1 LRRSP
6 RLLPV
11 LLVTP
16 LLAACAGTAAP
27 EFALAIHGG
36 AGTMSRDQMT
46 PEMEAGYRDALESAL
61 LTGYAVLEAGGSAT
75 DAVVAAIRPL
85 EESPLFNAGVGAVF
99 THDGTV
105 EHDASIMDGR
115 DQDAGA
121 VSGVGTVRSPIRLAR
136 TVMDVSPHVMLSGP
150 GAESFAAQQGLEIV
164 PNETFHTERRLEQLR
179 RAQSELAS
187 AARFGAGL
195 DPASVGGRLD
205 GHGSRVG
212 EGEPEPFKF
221 GTVGC
226 VALDRDGHLA
236 AGTSTGGM
244 TNKRFGRIGD
254 SPIIGAGT
262 YANDATCAVSATGHG
277 EYFIRAAV
285 AHSVSDRMRLAGED
299 IDTAAKTVIFR
310 EMGGLGGT
318 GGVIAIDGMG
328 RVSAPFNTEGMYR
341 GWVRAGEAPTVRIY
355 ADEDVE

>member
-1 LRRSP
+1 
-6 RLLPV
+6 
-11 LLVTP
+11 
-16 LLAACAGTAAP
+16 
-27 EFALAIHGG
+27 
-36 AGTMSRDQMT
+36 MSRDAMT
-46 PEMEAGYRDALESAL
+46 PQMEQQYRDALEDAL

-85 EESPLFNAGVGAVF
+85 EESPLFNAGIGAVF

-115 DQDAGA
+115 DQNAGA
-121 VSGVGTVRSPIRLAR
+121 VSGVSTVRSPIRLAR
-136 TVMDVSPHVMLSGP
+136 TVMDESPHVMLSGR
-150 GAESFAAQQGLEIV
+150 GAEAFARAQRLELV
-164 PNETFHTERRLEQLR
+164 PNETFHTDARREQLKL
-179 RAQSELAS
+179 AQAEEDA
-187 AARFGAGL
+187 AARFGALRAL
-195 DPASVGGRLD
+195 DPLGDPSFGDPSHAGAL
-205 GHGSRVG
+205 HGA
-212 EGEPEPFKF
+212 PEPGTTAVFKF

-277 EYFIRAAV
+277 EFFIRAAV
-285 AHSVSDRMRLAGED
+285 AHSISDRMRFAGED
-299 IDTAAKTVIFR
+299 LQTASHTAIFR
-310 EMGGLGGT
+310 DMGGLGGS
-318 GGVIAIDGMG
+318 GGVIAMDRMG
-328 RVSAPFNTEGMYR
+328 RVAAPFNTEGMYR
-341 GWVRAGEAPTVRIY
+341 GWMRAGESPTVRIY